1 MHQIATNLLST
12 TGPCP
17 AVDAATLLQQMGKGC
32 PVPAIV
38 EQVASGSSMRLTL
51 LPDLQ
56 SVFVGICG
64 VTCPSMGRRPPPTA
78 AAAAGRT
85 FLFSTFAAPSPRS
98 YCMLPT

>member
-1 MHQIATNLLST
+1 M
-12 TGPCP
+12 
-17 AVDAATLLQQMGKGC
+17 DAATLLQQMGKGC

-38 EQVASGSSMRLTL
+38 EQVASGSSLRLTL

-78 AAAAGRT
+78 AAAAGENLAVSSLCGHVSQQLPMRDPAVPSLVA
-85 FLFSTFAAPSPRS
+85 FCLGSTA
-98 YCMLPT
+98 LGW